1 MPVFV
6 KTARICLFIAAVCGA
21 SAFADER
28 PNASSLAVYVEGA
41 VSAGDQ
47 VAVENKWDD
56 RALPQ
61 LASLMVSAPDRDQE
75 TGTVDPEPVWQWA
88 MTAMLSET
96 SAKWAELQTRIL
108 ADKATLARCRSGD
121 RPCTAAARRFLA
133 IVESARQ
140 RPGRAR
146 LGEINRAI
154 NMSIRPVS
162 DMAQYGVDDYWAS
175 PLTSL
180 GNGAGDCEDYAI
192 AKYVALEESGISLED
207 LQLDIV
213 RDVEHEATHAV
224 LAVHFKDEWLVLDNR
239 TLLMLNAD
247 RSPYRFLAALDH
259 RGARTFAAE
268 VTRRRTVQTGVA
280 VSYLQDVL
288 ASTITSKFAMA
299 NGLRKVD

>member
-1 MPVFV
+1 MSIFV
-6 KTARICLFIAAVCGA
+6 KAVRICLFIAAVCGA
-21 SAFADER
+21 SSFADER
-28 PNASSLAVYVEGA
+28 PSASSLAVDVEGG

-47 VAVENKWDD
+47 VAIGNKWDD
-56 RALPQ
+56 RALP
-61 LASLMVSAPDRDQE
+61 LIASLTLSAPDRDQE
-75 TGTVDPEPVWQWA
+75 SATVDPEPVWQWA
-88 MTAMLSET
+88 MTVMLSET

-108 ADKATLARCRSGD
+108 ADKATLAGCRSGD
-121 RPCTAAARRFLA
+121 RPCTVAARRFLA

-192 AKYVALEESGISLED
+192 AKYVALEESGISPDD
-207 LQLDIV
+207 LQLEIV
-213 RDVEHEATHAV
+213 RDVEHQATHAV
-224 LAVHFKDEWLVLDNR
+224 LAVHFKDEWLILDNR
-239 TLLMLNAD
+239 TLLILNAD
-247 RSPYRFLAALDH
+247 NSPYQYLATLDH

-268 VTRRRTVQTGVA
+268 VARRQAAPTGVA
-280 VSYLQDVL
+280 VSYLQDGR
-288 ASTITSKFAMA
+288 ASTLSSKLAMT
-299 NGLRKVD
+299 NGLQKVD